1 MLHRSARALCALVL
15 VLSLQLSAATDQ
27 DAAPG
32 NGRLSLCA
40 IVAGVP
46 AAAKAEILGDAQRR
60 AKALLHPVNGS
71 SFGPPRDGKDKN
83 RLAKQIEGI
92 LTQPPLNRAHWG
104 VDVVD
109 LDTGKALYSQN
120 SDQLFLPASNAKLF
134 TTAAALAI
142 AGPDYRFRTTVEA
155 EGKVDENGR
164 LLGDLA
170 IVGRGDPNI
179 SGRVLPYA
187 LKTQRMPPHTQILE
201 EMADQV
207 ARNGLKIVDGDL
219 IGDDTFYAFERYAE
233 GWAWDDLQWI
243 DGAPVSALTFNDN
256 VVFVN
261 ILPGEHPGD
270 KAVITVEPETSY
282 YEVDNR
288 VMTSAAG
295 VTKRVGIHR
304 DPGSKKIVLWG
315 SLPLGDA
322 GMKEPMSI
330 EDPAEFVAQLFRTL
344 LERRGIT
351 IRGKMRARHGEGTQF
366 FDPIP
371 PPAKLPA
378 PGIDN
383 PGANRPTG
391 VPETAGAVPQPGA
404 TQTVNPL
411 SATPAQ
417 RAPDAESLSANKVLA
432 EHYGESPLVNKV
444 LAEHF
449 SAPLLDDIRV
459 TNKVS
464 ENLHAELALRLAG
477 KLRGEGGS
485 FEGGIAAVKQFLLQ
499 AGLKEDEF
507 TFLDGSGL
515 SRRDLVTPAAT
526 VQLLLYAARQ
536 PWGPVFEESLPVSG
550 VDGSLSDRFQK
561 TPAAG
566 LIHAKTGSLSHVN
579 ALSGYGQTQSGERF
593 VFSIFCNNHNLPASK
608 ALAAID
614 AVMQIL
620 VNDGTQP
627 KK

>member
-1 MLHRSARALCALVL
+1 MAAIVTKNRRNLAPESHHGGTEKDNLNVDSIPYNHGTPMWNRR
-15 VLSLQLSAATDQ
+15 LSACLALIFLLNVPPSLATEV
-27 DAAPG
+27 DAAKT
-32 NGRLSLCA
+32 
-40 IVAGVP
+40 
-46 AAAKAEILGDAQRR
+46 AAADKKTTPKKDLTKEITA
-60 AKALLHPVNGS
+60 
-71 SFGPPRDGKDKN
+71 
-83 RLAKQIEGI
+83 I
-92 LTQPPLNRAHWG
+92 LEQPPLNRAHWG

-109 LDTGKALYSQN
+109 LETGKALYSQN

-142 AGPDYRFRTTVEA
+142 AGPNYRFRTTVEA
-155 EGKVDENGR
+155 EGKVDDNGR
-164 LLGDLA
+164 LLGDLV

-187 LKTQRMPPHTQILE
+187 LKTQRTPPHTQILE

-207 ARNGLKIVDGDL
+207 ARNGLKSVDGDL

-261 ILPGEHPGD
+261 VLPAEHPGD
-270 KAVITVEPETSY
+270 KAVVTVEPETSY
-282 YEVDNR
+282 YELDNR
-288 VMTSAAG
+288 VVTSSAG
-295 VTKRVGIHR
+295 VPKRVGIHR

-330 EDPAEFVAQLFRTL
+330 EDPAEFVAQLFRTM

-351 IRGKMRARHGEGTQF
+351 IRGKTRARHGEGAEF
-366 FDPIP
+366 FDQQIP
-371 PPAKLPA
+371 RLPNA
-378 PGIDN
+378 SG
-383 PGANRPTG
+383 
-391 VPETAGAVPQPGA
+391 AGAVSAVVNPATSAA
-404 TQTVNPL
+404 TQPQELPDL
-411 SATPAQ
+411 S
-417 RAPDAESLSANKVLA
+417 SA
-432 EHYGESPLVNKV
+432 SSNKV

-477 KLRGEGGS
+477 KLRGDGGS
-485 FEGGIAAVKQFLLQ
+485 FEGGVAAVKQFLLQ
-499 AGLKEDEF
+499 AGLKEDEYI
-507 TFLDGSGL
+507 FLDGSGL

-526 VQLLLYAARQ
+526 VQLLIYAARQ
-536 PWGPVFEESLPVSG
+536 PWGPAFEESLPVSG

-579 ALSGYGQTQSGERF
+579 ALSGYGQTQAGKRF
-593 VFSIFCNNHNLPASK
+593 VFSIFCNNHNLLASK

-614 AVMQIL
+614 AVVQLL
-620 VNDGTQP
+620 VESEQA

>member
-1 MLHRSARALCALVL
+1 MRKRPFIASLALIFLL
-15 VLSLQLSAATDQ
+15 NISPYLATEADG
-27 DAAPG
+27 AKT
-32 NGRLSLCA
+32 
-40 IVAGVP
+40 
-46 AAAKAEILGDAQRR
+46 AAADKKTDPKKDLTKEISA
-60 AKALLHPVNGS
+60 
-71 SFGPPRDGKDKN
+71 
-83 RLAKQIEGI
+83 I
-92 LTQPPLNRAHWG
+92 LSQPPLNRAHWG

-109 LDTGKALYSQN
+109 LETGKALYSEN

-155 EGKVDENGR
+155 EGKIDTNGR
-164 LLGDLA
+164 LLGDLV
-170 IVGRGDPNI
+170 ILGRGDPNI

-187 LKTQRMPPHTQILE
+187 LKTQRLPPHTQILE

-207 ARNGLKIVDGDL
+207 TRNGLKIVDGDV

-256 VVFVN
+256 VIFLN
-261 ILPGEHPGD
+261 LLPGEHPGD
-270 KAVITVEPETSY
+270 KAIITVEPETSY
-282 YEVDNR
+282 YELDNR
-288 VMTSAAG
+288 VVTSSVG

-330 EDPAEFVAQLFRTL
+330 EDPAEFVAELFRTM

-351 IRGKMRARHGEGTQF
+351 IRGKTRARHGEDAQF
-366 FDPIP
+366 LDQQIP
-371 PPAKLPA
+371 HPVPSS
-378 PGIDN
+378 
-383 PGANRPTG
+383 PTG
-391 VPETAGAVPQPGA
+391 
-404 TQTVNPL
+404 
-411 SATPAQ
+411 
-417 RAPDAESLSANKVLA
+417 AEAFPSANSA
-432 EHYGESPLVNKV
+432 ISPTMRPQEPPDFNQGPSNKI

-449 SAPLLDDIRV
+449 SAPLLDDVRV

-477 KLRGEGGS
+477 KLRGYGGS
-485 FEGGIAAVKQFLLQ
+485 FEGGVAAVKQFLLQ
-499 AGLKEDEF
+499 AGLREDEF

-526 VQLLLYAARQ
+526 VQLLIYAARE
-536 PWGPVFEESLPVSG
+536 PWGPAFEESLPVSG
-550 VDGSLSDRFQK
+550 VDGSLSERFQK
-561 TPAAG
+561 TPAVG
-566 LIHAKTGSLSHVN
+566 LVHAKTGSLSHVN
-579 ALSGYGQTQSGERF
+579 ALSGYGQTQSGKRF
-593 VFSIFCNNHNLPASK
+593 VFSIFCNDHNVTPSK
-608 ALAAID
+608 ALGAID
-614 AVMQIL
+614 AVVQA
-620 VNDGTQP
+620 VVQEEGR

>member
-1 MLHRSARALCALVL
+1 MPNRPFRASVVLTLMLCLAASLETSAAGEKKPAPKRDLGKDIAA
-15 VLSLQLSAATDQ
+15 VLSQA
-27 DAAPG
+27 
-32 NGRLSLCA
+32 
-40 IVAGVP
+40 
-46 AAAKAEILGDAQRR
+46 
-60 AKALLHPVNGS
+60 
-71 SFGPPRDGKDKN
+71 
-83 RLAKQIEGI
+83 
-92 LTQPPLNRAHWG
+92 PLNRAHWG

-187 LKTQRMPPHTQILE
+187 LKTQRTPPHTQILE

-207 ARNGLKIVDGDL
+207 ARNGLKIVDGDV
-219 IGDDTFYAFERYAE
+219 IGDDTFYAFEPYAE

-261 ILPGEHPGD
+261 VLPGEHPGD
-270 KAVITVEPETSY
+270 KAAITVEPETSY

-288 VMTSAAG
+288 VLTSVAG

-315 SLPLGDA
+315 SLPLGDS

-351 IRGKMRARHGEGTQF
+351 IRGKTRARHSEGAQF
-366 FDPIP
+366 FDQQIP
-371 PPAKLPA
+371 HPANALGAGPAASPAVNSPTTAAMQPQQPPDL
-378 PGIDN
+378 N
-383 PGANRPTG
+383 
-391 VPETAGAVPQPGA
+391 A
-404 TQTVNPL
+404 T
-411 SATPAQ
+411 S
-417 RAPDAESLSANKVLA
+417 NKI
-432 EHYGESPLVNKV
+432 

-449 SAPLLDDIRV
+449 SPPLLDDIRV

-477 KLRGEGGS
+477 KLRGDGGS
-485 FEGGIAAVKQFLLQ
+485 FEGGVAAVKQFLLQ

-526 VQLLLYAARQ
+526 VQLLIHAARQ

-608 ALAAID
+608 VLAAID
-614 AVMQIL
+614 AVVRLL
-620 VNDGTQP
+620 VSADDSP

>member
-1 MLHRSARALCALVL
+1 MQNQSAKAPLALTVLLAL
-15 VLSLQLSAATDQ
+15 LSFVVAQQKATSAAE
-27 DAAPG
+27 
-32 NGRLSLCA
+32 
-40 IVAGVP
+40 AGVSQS
-46 AAAKAEILGDAQRR
+46 DDSR
-60 AKALLHPVNGS
+60 AKALLHPADGNGVEK
-71 SFGPPRDGKDKN
+71 GEKAKVLLRPEAAEQEKKPAPKRDLSKEIAAV
-83 RLAKQIEGI
+83 LS
-92 LTQPPLNRAHWG
+92 QPPLNRAHWG

-109 LDTGKALYSQN
+109 LDTGKALYSEN

-155 EGKVDENGR
+155 DGKIDDNGR
-164 LLGDLA
+164 LLGDLV

-187 LKTQRMPPHTQILE
+187 LKTQRVAPHTQILE

-219 IGDDTFYAFERYAE
+219 IGDDTFYAFERYGE

-261 ILPGEHPGD
+261 VLPAEHPGD
-270 KAVITVEPETSY
+270 KAVVTVEPETTY
-282 YEVDNR
+282 YELDNR
-288 VMTSAAG
+288 VVTSSAG
-295 VTKRVGIHR
+295 APKRVGMHR

-315 SLPLGDA
+315 SLPLGDS

-330 EDPAEFVAQLFRTL
+330 EDPAEFVAQLFRTM

-351 IRGKMRARHGEGTQF
+351 IRGNARARHGEAEQF
-366 FDPIP
+366 FDQQVPH
-371 PPAKLPA
+371 A
-378 PGIDN
+378 PN
-383 PGANRPTG
+383 AAP
-391 VPETAGAVPQPGA
+391 AGATASP
-404 TQTVNPL
+404 VNPAI
-411 SATPAQ
+411 SPAMQ
-417 RAPDAESLSANKVLA
+417 PQESTDLNRSSNQVLV
-432 EHYGESPLVNKV
+432 S
-444 LAEHF
+444 HF
-449 SAPLLDDIRV
+449 SAPLIDDIRV

-477 KLRGEGGS
+477 KLRGYGGS
-485 FEGGIAAVKQFLLQ
+485 FEGGVAAVKQFLLQ

-526 VQLLLYAARQ
+526 VQLLIYAARQ
-536 PWGPVFEESLPVSG
+536 PWGPAFEESLPVSG

-561 TPAAG
+561 TPASG

-579 ALSGYGQTQSGERF
+579 ALSGYGQTQTGERF
-593 VFSIFCNNHNLPASK
+593 VFSIFCNDHNVLASR

-614 AVMQIL
+614 AVVKL
-620 VNDGTQP
+620 VVNADDSP